1 METEFGTVVVVNDM
15 IYRFVDQM
23 NVETFGTTSVAA
35 DSLEAAVEFV
45 RSLHKDGEVCWKR

>member
-15 IYRFVDQM
+15 VYRFVDQM
-23 NVETFGTTSVAA
+23 NVETFGTTNVAA

-45 RSLHKDGEVCWKR
+45 RALHKDGEVCWKR